1 MLLCSILHMLCSH
14 LHQLCSCSCSCSRS
28 CSRSCSL
35 TLLCLHL
42 TSIIEWH
49 NACAKRSPPIHNTYT
64 TNSSSALNT
73 QMVRKTLQTSQTD
86 NLSLQPMPVL
96 IYVQLVRTKS
106 SNQPFS
112 FFIQI
117 THLSARFGCQP
128 CNDKLVRLSLQTII
142 SILYLVR
149 THLQTRIKILH
160 LVRTSL
166 QTRDL
171 HSISIL
177 YFTLCCSIWIY
188 QPSNAI
194 SISHATLCYSKLF
207 FFSYSETLCL
217 ISNNLF
223 RQRLHTFTFIWSS
236 PTSRSIS
243 PALHPRRPG
252 WPHQSRWYLKF
263 SQCM

>member
-1 MLLCSILHMLCSH
+1 
-14 LHQLCSCSCSCSRS
+14 
-28 CSRSCSL
+28 
-35 TLLCLHL
+35 
-42 TSIIEWH
+42 
-49 NACAKRSPPIHNTYT
+49 
-64 TNSSSALNT
+64 
-73 QMVRKTLQTSQTD
+73 MVRKTLQTSQTD

-117 THLSARFGCQP
+117 THLSARFRCQP

-166 QTRDL
+166 QTSYFHFILILHLVRKNLQTRISILHLVRTSLQTRDL

-188 QPSNAI
+188 QPGNAI
-194 SISHATLCYSKLF
+194 FISHATLCYSKL
-207 FFSYSETLCL
+207 LL
-217 ISNNLF
+217 LLLF
-223 RQRLHTFTFIWSS
+223 RNPQSNFKSSFQAKVTFTFI
-236 PTSRSIS
+236 
-243 PALHPRRPG
+243 
-252 WPHQSRWYLKF
+252 
-263 SQCM
+263 